1 MTLFSWAVVTT
12 VGLGAATCL
21 LYQFYLHP
29 AWRRQ
34 RKIMKACRSAFGAE
48 NYRLVR
54 IRLHPSGPSGM
65 DLFSFSHFGSSV
77 SKRYFTYRI
86 ETTDADPD
94 LSGLSSEEAKL
105 VQHYLDRIEKSPHY
119 GKTVLLPEHESIS
132 IGRGGPS

>member
-1 MTLFSWAVVTT
+1 MTLLSWVVVAA
-12 VGLGAATCL
+12 VGLGAATYL
-21 LYQFYLHP
+21 LYQYYLHP

-34 RKIMKACRSAFGAE
+34 RKIMQACRNAFGAE

-65 DLFSFSHFGSSV
+65 DLFSFSPSSSSI

-86 ETTDADPD
+86 ETTDADPE

-105 VQHYLDRIEKSPHY
+105 IQHYLDRIEKSPHY
-119 GKTVLLPEHESIS
+119 GETVLLPEHENIS
-132 IGRGGPS
+132 VGRGGPS